1 MATTIDAIQIEIQS
15 SSTSAAKGI
24 RDFSA
29 ALGELKKN
37 GISSSAVSKLN
48 DLSSALK
55 GFADA
60 SNATRSIGKLV
71 GSLSKLK
78 AVGSVASISNSIAK
92 LSTGLKAL
100 DTVDVEHVAPQIE
113 KIAAAVAPLSTIKA
127 GGIGTMVNA
136 LAKIGKVTEA
146 LDDDKIAAFADRIKQ
161 LTAAVEPL
169 STKMTTVQAG
179 LKGINSTAKSA
190 GSAVKQMGEDVNAST
205 LNLASMVTAIQGAI
219 QAISAAI
226 QKFKEFISQAIEW
239 DGIAARFGRGFGS
252 QAQETYDWIQRLNE
266 EMAIN
271 VQQFMQYSSVYATML
286 TGFGVATEDA
296 TKMALGYTELTY
308 DIWAGYNDIY
318 KSFGEAA
325 EAVKS
330 AIAGEVEPIRRAG
343 FTIVEATLEQTAAN
357 HGLEISIANA
367 TEAQKSYLRYLTLV
381 DQAHAQNLVGTYAK
395 ELNTAEGLMRTFSQ
409 QLKSLAQAFGSLFLP
424 VLVKI
429 MPYLQAF
436 VELLFDAV
444 QWLASLFG
452 IEIMGVDWSGYN
464 AGVGDAVENTG
475 ELEDAISGAGA
486 AAKELKNATIGID
499 ELNVISPP
507 SASSGGGASGS
518 GSTGFEDLDVESLW
532 DESIFSE
539 IGSQVDKI
547 KEKLEGWMPVIGA
560 IAGAFGALGLAA
572 LILSIGESMEELS
585 KMDGMLG
592 TLKKTLAGLAILT
605 IEAVLVFMLADEYLE
620 SGNLM
625 ALVGEALATAAGGY
639 LMYKGFGTKGLVMS
653 LAVSML
659 AQLAAITMNLAD
671 GGVEIDDPELWVQ
684 TAMTA
689 LTGASGGMFAF
700 KGIKSIG
707 AGKGAAI
714 GMAASLSLSLAAINI
729 GDIASDGELGVDNVI
744 SGILSVVGGAATGAM
759 IGGLWGAIIGAAVM
773 LVVNVVGAIVGAV
786 NANAEEELQESLSE
800 RFGEIELSTSEIKLI
815 IDKVT
820 PEWKEGVEIAAK
832 LYVDLE
838 VSENVIESQINTL
851 NGYNWQVSVGLGL
864 NEEQQGKYKSAIDAF
879 VSEAQQYVIDKGYAL
894 EVGLKATGAS
904 EFVIDTSTL
913 VSLAA
918 SEEMTRLGNQLR
930 ETVNAAFED
939 GLLDIDELEAIKTIQ
954 QDMFAIQQALSSG
967 AIEAEISMIKLKWSG
982 VDLTDESFKNMMSE
996 WRDTIND
1003 KIRPE
1008 LEATVEGNLN
1018 TLHGNVAFAEL
1029 ALKEDPNN
1037 PEKQQLLRDAET
1049 ALQEYLD
1056 SNPLENLTAEV
1067 ILESLDFGLNTIE
1080 ELYAGAIQEAE
1091 EAGYTD
1097 FSVQLPLGIEFR
1109 PGIVFDDGN
1118 GDIYGNIEIL
1128 AQDMYDAMN
1137 INISNISKSTRDQML
1152 DLFESLKPTAEDLDE
1167 IAAANREAGQTVP
1180 AEVRAGLNDYNQ
1192 IAAIAGDVDAINY
1205 VIGQGFSTDPV
1216 FLNTLATVEKAG
1228 KSVPEE
1234 IRAGLLNNID
1244 YVKDAASGMV
1254 IGIKD
1259 ATTGEVINMTPFL
1272 QENLKE
1278 LGVNLGDSLGGR
1290 YQYVYDETSGM
1301 LKGIVDS
1308 TTDEMVWIS
1317 DELGEA
1323 GKTVGKDLSDGLKEG
1338 VEVKQPG
1345 LLERFKTWGKDILG
1359 TIRDKF
1365 DTHSPSRETKAI
1377 GEDLSDGLVAG
1388 IEGKE
1393 TSVWGSL
1400 SSWASGIIDK
1410 VKDFF
1415 GIASPSKE
1423 FKKLGGY
1430 LSDGLSEGMDDEN
1443 TLTAPLKEMWNNAK
1457 DWWNKKRS
1465 DLTYTPSIGSIY
1477 DKVKT
1482 RWDSARTWWNS
1493 KKTKM
1498 KEYTPSIGSIYD
1510 KVSARWKNA
1519 KDWWNKKKGTMSY
1532 TPSIGSLTDKLK
1544 SSWNSAKKWWKNN
1557 VKLDTKL
1564 NIKVPTVKVKWETA
1578 SAFGKSFKYPKG
1590 FDLKFAAAGGIFDA
1604 GSLIWAGERGAE
1616 VVANAGGG
1624 KTGVMN
1630 VGQMQEAVYE
1640 GVYAAVVAAMRA
1652 SGGSG
1657 SQDVNVYL
1665 DGRKIAAS
1673 VERQQK
1679 ERGASILGTQVYS
1692 YG

>member
-29 ALGELKKN
+29 SLGELKKN
-37 GISSSAVSKLN
+37 GVSSSTVKRLN
-48 DLSSALK
+48 ELSTVLK
-55 GFADA
+55 DFADA
-60 SNATRSIGKLV
+60 SNATRSIGKLI

-136 LAKIGKVTEA
+136 LAKIGKATEA

-161 LTAAVEPL
+161 LTTAVEPL
-169 STKMTTVQAG
+169 AAKMTTVQSG

-190 GSAVKQMGEDVNAST
+190 GSAVKQMGEDVDAST

-219 QAISAAI
+219 QAISAAV

-357 HGLEISIANA
+357 HGLEISLANA

-381 DQAHAQNLVGTYAK
+381 DQAHSQNLVGTYAK

-424 VLVKI
+424 VLVKV

-507 SASSGGGASGS
+507 SASGGGGAGGS
-518 GSTGFEDLDVESLW
+518 GGTGFEDLDVDSLW

-539 IGSQVDKI
+539 IGNQVDKI

-560 IAGAFGALGLAA
+560 IAGAFGTLGLAA

-585 KMDGMLG
+585 KMEGMLG

-625 ALVGEALATAAGGY
+625 ALIGEALATAAGGY
-639 LMYKGFGTKGLVMS
+639 LMYKGLGTKGLVMS

-659 AQLAAITMNLAD
+659 AQLAAIAMNLAD

-689 LTGASGGMFAF
+689 LTGASAGMLFF

-707 AGKGAAI
+707 AAKGAMI
-714 GMAASLSLSLAAINI
+714 GMAVSLSLSLAAINI
-729 GDIASDGELGVDNVI
+729 GDAASDGDIGTENVV
-744 SGILSVVGGAATGAM
+744 SGLLSVVGGTLAGAQV
-759 IGGLWGAIIGAAVM
+759 GGLWGAVIGFAVSLVLNVAGAIIGH
-773 LVVNVVGAIVGAV
+773 IS
-786 NANAEEELQESLSE
+786 ANAKESVEKELKS
-800 RFGEIELSTSEIKLI
+800 RFGDVELRTSDIKLI
-815 IDKVT
+815 VDKLNV
-820 PEWKEGVEIAAK
+820 EWADGVILAVEE
-832 LYVDLE
+832 YEDVD
-838 VSENVIESQINTL
+838 SIENAIQNQL
-851 NGYNWQVSVGLGL
+851 NLLNQYNWQVSVGIGL
-864 NEEQQGKYKSAIDAF
+864 TESDVDDYKSTVDSFVFNIQDYID
-879 VSEAQQYVIDKGYAL
+879 ERGYAL
-894 EVGLKATGAS
+894 EVGLRATGAS
-904 EFVIDTSTL
+904 DFTVETSALIST
-913 VSLAA
+913 SA
-918 SEEMTRLGNQLR
+918 SEEMTRLGGELR
-930 ETVNAAFED
+930 DTVNAAFED
-939 GLLDIDELEAIKTIQ
+939 GLLDIDEVKAIQTIQ
-954 QDMFAIQQALSSG
+954 NDMLEIQQALSSG
-967 AIEAEISMIKLKWSG
+967 AIDAEISMLEAKWSG
-982 VDLTDESFKNMMSE
+982 VALDPQSYAELMAEWTDTVQNTVKPALEETVKN
-996 WRDTIND
+996 
-1003 KIRPE
+1003 
-1008 LEATVEGNLN
+1008 NLS
-1018 TLHGNVAFAEL
+1018 TLHGNVNFARLQVE
-1029 ALKEDPNN
+1029 KKPNDPAARAML
-1037 PEKQQLLRDAET
+1037 EDAET
-1049 ALQEYLD
+1049 ALQDYID
-1056 SNPLENLTAEV
+1056 QNPLENLTIEANLKAV
-1067 ILESLDFGLNTIE
+1067 TFGLNTIS
-1080 ELYAGAIQEAE
+1080 ELYQEEIETVLESGVLDYEIQ
-1091 EAGYTD
+1091 
-1097 FSVQLPLGIEFR
+1097 LGEYLTIN
-1109 PGIVFDDGN
+1109 PGIKFDEGA
-1118 GDIYGNIEIL
+1118 GEIYGNIEAIGNEVTSRFK
-1128 AQDMYDAMN
+1128 DAARKIDREAANAIASMV
-1137 INISNISKSTRDQML
+1137 
-1152 DLFESLKPTAEDLDE
+1152 ESLKPTMKDFET
-1167 IAAANREAGQTVP
+1167 IAAENRKAGETVP
-1180 AEVRAGLNDYNQ
+1180 KSVREGLNDYYQ
-1192 IAAIAGDVDAINY
+1192 LAGIGGDVDAIAY
-1205 VIGQGFSTDPV
+1205 IIGQKFSTDPV
-1216 FLNTLATVEKAG
+1216 FLNTLRTVEGASADVPWKVREGLLNNLDYVTDAATGLVVGIKDSVTGETIRLTPTLVDNLEGLGVKLGDALGSKYEYVYDSTTGVLTGIKDSVTNEMVWVANDLSEAG
-1228 KSVPEE
+1228 KSV
-1234 IRAGLLNNID
+1234 
-1244 YVKDAASGMV
+1244 
-1254 IGIKD
+1254 
-1259 ATTGEVINMTPFL
+1259 GE
-1272 QENLKE
+1272 
-1278 LGVNLGDSLGGR
+1278 
-1290 YQYVYDETSGM
+1290 
-1301 LKGIVDS
+1301 
-1308 TTDEMVWIS
+1308 
-1317 DELGEA
+1317 
-1323 GKTVGKDLSDGLKEG
+1323 DLSDGLKEG
-1338 VEVKQPG
+1338 VEAKQPS
-1345 LLERFKTWGKDILG
+1345 LFERFKTWGKDILG
-1359 TIRDKF
+1359 TIRDRF
-1365 DTHSPSRETKAI
+1365 DTHSPSKETKAI

-1388 IEGKE
+1388 IKGKQ

-1400 SSWASGIIDK
+1400 STWASGIIDK
-1410 VKDFF
+1410 VKGFF

-1430 LSDGLSEGMDDEN
+1430 LSDGLAEGMDDKN

-1493 KKTKM
+1493 KKAKM

-1630 VGQMQEAVYE
+1630 VGQMQDAVYE

-1652 SGGSG
+1652 SGGNG
-1657 SQDVNVYL
+1657 GQDVNVYL

-1679 ERGASILGTQVYS
+1679 ERGASIVGTQVYG

>member
-15 SSTSAAKGI
+15 SSASAAKEI

-29 ALGELKKN
+29 ALSELKKN
-37 GISSSAVSKLN
+37 GISSSTVKKLN
-48 DLSSALK
+48 ELSSALK

-60 SNATRSIGKLV
+60 SNATRSIGKLI

-78 AVGSVASISNSIAK
+78 EVGSIASVSNSISK
-92 LSTGLKAL
+92 LSAGLKAL
-100 DTVDVEHVAPQIE
+100 DTVDVGRVAPQIQ
-113 KIAAAVAPLSTIKA
+113 KVAAAVAPLSAIKA
-127 GGIGTMVNA
+127 GGIGTMVNS
-136 LAKIGKVTEA
+136 LAKIGKVTA
-146 LDDDKIAAFADRIKQ
+146 SLDDDKIKAFADKIKQ
-161 LTAAVEPL
+161 LTAALEPL
-169 STKMTTVQAG
+169 STKMATVQAG
-179 LKGINSTAKSA
+179 LKGINTSARSA
-190 GSAVKQMGEDVNAST
+190 GSAAKKMGEDVDAST
-205 LNLASMVTAIQGAI
+205 LNFASMVTSIQGVI
-219 QAISAAI
+219 QAMGAAI
-226 QKFKEFISQAIEW
+226 QKFKEFISQAVEW
-239 DGIAARFGRGFGS
+239 DGIAARFGRGFGT

-266 EMAIN
+266 EMSIN

-286 TGFGVATEDA
+286 TGFGVAAKDA

-381 DQAHAQNLVGTYAK
+381 DQAYSQNLVGTYAK

-409 QLKSLAQAFGSLFLP
+409 QLKSLAQAVGSLFLP
-424 VLVKI
+424 ILVRV

-507 SASSGGGASGS
+507 SSSGGGGAG
-518 GSTGFEDLDVESLW
+518 GTGGTGFEDLDVESLW

-539 IGSQVDKI
+539 IGNQVDKI
-547 KEKLEGWMPVIGA
+547 KEKLESWMPVIGA

-572 LILSIGESMEELS
+572 LILSIGESMEELG
-585 KMDGMLG
+585 KLDGMLG
-592 TLKKTLAGLAILT
+592 AVKKTLAGLAILT

-620 SGNLM
+620 SGNLL
-625 ALVGEALATAAGGY
+625 ALIGEALATAAGGY

-671 GGVEIDDPELWVQ
+671 GGVSLDDPELWVQ

-689 LTGASGGMFAF
+689 LTGAAGGMFAF
-700 KGIKSIG
+700 KGVQSVG
-707 AGKGAAI
+707 AKKGAVI
-714 GMAASLSLSLAAINI
+714 GLTLAMSLSLAAITIGDVAADGDVTKANILTALGSTLSAAGFGFQVGGVWGAVIGAVAGLALNI
-729 GDIASDGELGVDNVI
+729 G
-744 SGILSVVGGAATGAM
+744 GIIVAAITADAKKD
-759 IGGLWGAIIGAAVM
+759 L
-773 LVVNVVGAIVGAV
+773 
-786 NANAEEELQESLSE
+786 EEDLKE
-800 RFGEIELSTSEIKLI
+800 RFGTITLDAESLEVFVANVTAIPREVTIDTEVWNEELKDYEIQTVTIPVSAALDVITTEYKNLETIEKAISSIQSKIEAQNIKILVGVDVAPEDYQASIDTYIETAQNYLDQHFLTSKIAIEILNGDADGSLESTLLNFYTSNAGKLEDLGAQLKDAVSSSFVDGEWIPDKFKEAIDLQKEIQEILDYAANVEYRATMQNLSLSISGDNL
-815 IDKVT
+815 T
-820 PEWKEGVEIAAK
+820 PESFKDV
-832 LYVDLE
+832 L
-838 VSENVIESQINTL
+838 
-851 NGYNWQVSVGLGL
+851 
-864 NEEQQGKYKSAIDAF
+864 
-879 VSEAQQYVIDKGYAL
+879 SEAK
-894 EVGLKATGAS
+894 E
-904 EFVIDTSTL
+904 
-913 VSLAA
+913 
-918 SEEMTRLGNQLR
+918 
-930 ETVNAAFED
+930 
-939 GLLDIDELEAIKTIQ
+939 
-954 QDMFAIQQALSSG
+954 
-967 AIEAEISMIKLKWSG
+967 AIEA
-982 VDLTDESFKNMMSE
+982 
-996 WRDTIND
+996 R
-1003 KIRPE
+1003 
-1008 LEATVEGNLN
+1008 LN
-1018 TLHGNVAFAEL
+1018 TLEEVKMSNLQIAIMEYDANIEAGMSEREAKEIYNQTVADIEEAYQNGRVEISYGNVDWGITELRNRFEEEFETARENGAFDVGGQISRMLNSPTAETNQWW
-1029 ALKEDPNN
+1029 KEDIGNG
-1037 PEKQQLLRDAET
+1037 EYYAGIQ
-1049 ALQEYLD
+1049 ALVADLSMEISSEFD
-1056 SNPLENLTAEV
+1056 KIDDVARENLE
-1067 ILESLDFGLNTIE
+1067 GL
-1080 ELYAGAIQEAE
+1080 L
-1091 EAGYTD
+1091 
-1097 FSVQLPLGIEFR
+1097 
-1109 PGIVFDDGN
+1109 
-1118 GDIYGNIEIL
+1118 
-1128 AQDMYDAMN
+1128 
-1137 INISNISKSTRDQML
+1137 
-1152 DLFESLKPTAEDLDE
+1152 ESLKPTMEDYQE
-1167 IAAANREAGQTVP
+1167 IAVANRKAGESVPEA
-1180 AEVRAGLNDYNQ
+1180 VRAGLNDYNEL
-1192 IAAIAGDVDAINY
+1192 AALSGSTDAINY
-1205 VIGQGFSTDPV
+1205 LIGQGFSTDPV
-1216 FLNTLATVEKAG
+1216 FLNTLATMERAG
-1228 KSVPEE
+1228 EHIDKKVAE
-1234 IRAGLLNNID
+1234 GLLNNLD
-1244 YVKDAASGMV
+1244 YVTDSATGLV
-1254 IGIKD
+1254 VGIKD
-1259 ATTGEVINMTPFL
+1259 SVSGETIRLTPEL
-1272 QENLKE
+1272 VTNLE
-1278 LGVNLGDSLGGR
+1278 TLGVNLGDALGDK
-1290 YQYVYDETSGM
+1290 YQYVYDQTTGM
-1301 LKGIVDS
+1301 LLGIYDS
-1308 TTDEMVWIS
+1308 TTKETI
-1317 DELGEA
+1317 LINNA
-1323 GKTVGKDLSDGLKEG
+1323 GKTVGEELSNG
-1338 VEVKQPG
+1338 V
-1345 LLERFKTWGKDILG
+1345 
-1359 TIRDKF
+1359 
-1365 DTHSPSRETKAI
+1365 A
-1377 GEDLSDGLVAG
+1377 AG

-1393 TSVWGSL
+1393 TSLWGSITT
-1400 SSWASGIIDK
+1400 WASGIVNN
-1410 VKDFF
+1410 VKEFF
-1415 GIASPSKE
+1415 QIKSPSKV

-1430 LSDGLSEGMDDEN
+1430 LSDGLAEGMDDEN
-1443 TLTAPLKEMWNNAK
+1443 TLTAPLKNMWNTAK

-1493 KKTKM
+1493 KKSKM
-1498 KEYTPSIGSIYD
+1498 SEYTPSIGSIYD
-1510 KVSARWKNA
+1510 KVSSRWKNA

-1544 SSWNSAKKWWKNN
+1544 SSWNSAKAWWKKN

-1564 NIKVPTVKVKWETA
+1564 DIKVPTIKVKWDTA

-1630 VGQMQEAVYE
+1630 VGQMQDAVYE
-1640 GVYAAVVAAMRA
+1640 GVYAAVIAAMRA

>member
-37 GISSSAVSKLN
+37 GVSSSTVKRLN
-48 DLSSALK
+48 ELSTVLK
-55 GFADA
+55 DFADA
-60 SNATRSIGKLV
+60 SNATRSIGKLI

-161 LTAAVEPL
+161 LTTAVEPL
-169 STKMTTVQAG
+169 ATKMTTVQAG

-190 GSAVKQMGEDVNAST
+190 GSAVKQMGEDVDAAS
-205 LNLASMVTAIQGAI
+205 LNFASFVTGLQGAI
-219 QAISAAI
+219 QAMISAI
-226 QKFKEFISQAIEW
+226 QSAKKLVAQAIEW
-239 DGIAARFGRGFGS
+239 DGIAARFGRGFGA

-266 EMAIN
+266 EMHIN

-286 TGFGVATEDA
+286 TGFGVATKDA
-296 TKMALGYTELTY
+296 TEMALGYTELTY

-357 HGLEISIANA
+357 YGLEISIANA

-395 ELNTAEGLMRTFSQ
+395 ELNTAEGLMRTFRQ
-409 QLKSLAQAFGSLFLP
+409 QLTSLSQAFGSLFLP

-507 SASSGGGASGS
+507 SASGGGGAGGS
-518 GSTGFEDLDVESLW
+518 GGTGFEDLDVDSLW

-539 IGSQVDKI
+539 IGNQVDKI
-547 KEKLEGWMPVIGA
+547 KEKLEGWMPVIGT

-689 LTGASGGMFAF
+689 LTGAAGGMFAF
-700 KGIKSIG
+700 KGVQSVG
-707 AGKGAAI
+707 AVKGAVLGLTLA
-714 GMAASLSLSLAAINI
+714 MSLSLAAITIGDVAADGEVTKANILTALGSTLSAAGFGFQVGGVWGAVIGAVVGLALNI
-729 GDIASDGELGVDNVI
+729 GGIIVAAVTADAKESLKEDLESRFGTITLDTESLEVFVENVTAIPREVTIDTEVWNEKLEEYEVQTVTIPVSAALDIIATEYKNLETIKKAISSIQSKIEAQNIKILVGVDVAPEDYQASIDAYIETAQNYLDQHFLTSKIAIEILNGDADGSLESTLLNFYTTNAGKLEDLGTQLKEAVSSSFVDGEWIPDKFKEAIELQAEIQEILDYAADVEYRATMQNLSLSI
-744 SGILSVVGGAATGAM
+744 SGDKLTPESFSDVLADAKEVIETRLNTMEEVKISNLQ
-759 IGGLWGAIIGAAVM
+759 IAIM
-773 LVVNVVGAIVGAV
+773 EYD
-786 NANAEEELQESLSE
+786 ANIDAGMSE
-800 RFGEIELSTSEIKLI
+800 REAREIYDQTVADIE
-815 IDKVT
+815 
-820 PEWKEGVEIAAK
+820 AA
-832 LYVDLE
+832 YQNERVE
-838 VSENVIESQINTL
+838 VS
-851 NGYNWQVSVGLGL
+851 Y
-864 NEEQQGKYKSAIDAF
+864 
-879 VSEAQQYVIDKGYAL
+879 
-894 EVGLKATGAS
+894 
-904 EFVIDTSTL
+904 
-913 VSLAA
+913 
-918 SEEMTRLGNQLR
+918 GNISW
-930 ETVNAAFED
+930 
-939 GLLDIDELEAIKTIQ
+939 GIDELHKKFEEE
-954 QDMFAIQQALSSG
+954 F
-967 AIEAEISMIKLKWSG
+967 
-982 VDLTDESFKNMMSE
+982 
-996 WRDTIND
+996 
-1003 KIRPE
+1003 
-1008 LEATVEGNLN
+1008 
-1018 TLHGNVAFAEL
+1018 
-1029 ALKEDPNN
+1029 
-1037 PEKQQLLRDAET
+1037 ET
-1049 ALQEYLD
+1049 AK
-1056 SNPLENLTAEV
+1056 ENGAFDVGGQISRL
-1067 ILESLDFGLNTIE
+1067 LN
-1080 ELYAGAIQEAE
+1080 
-1091 EAGYTD
+1091 
-1097 FSVQLPLGIEFR
+1097 S
-1109 PGIVFDDGN
+1109 
-1118 GDIYGNIEIL
+1118 
-1128 AQDMYDAMN
+1128 
-1137 INISNISKSTRDQML
+1137 
-1152 DLFESLKPTAEDLDE
+1152 PTAETNMWWIEDIGNGEYYAGIDQLVATLYGEIDHAFDELDGE
-1167 IAAANREAGQTVP
+1167 ARKNLKALLAELQPTMEDYQDIAASSRKAGESVP
-1180 AEVRAGLNDYNQ
+1180 KEVRAGLNDYNEL
-1192 IAAIAGDVDAINY
+1192 AAIGGSTDAINY
-1205 VIGQGFSTDPV
+1205 LIGQGFSTDPV
-1216 FLNTLATVEKAG
+1216 FLNTLATMKHAGEKLDE
-1228 KSVPEE
+1228 SVRE
-1234 IRAGLLNNID
+1234 GLLNNLD
-1244 YVKDAASGMV
+1244 YVTDAATGLV

-1259 ATTGEVINMTPFL
+1259 SVSGETIRLTPEL
-1272 QENLKE
+1272 VTNLE
-1278 LGVNLGDSLGGR
+1278 TLGVNLGDALGDK
-1290 YQYVYDETSGM
+1290 YKYVYDQTTGM
-1301 LKGIVDS
+1301 LLGIYDS
-1308 TTDEMVWIS
+1308 TTKETI
-1317 DELGEA
+1317 LINEA
-1323 GKTVGKDLSDGLKEG
+1323 GKTVGEELSNG
-1338 VEVKQPG
+1338 V
-1345 LLERFKTWGKDILG
+1345 
-1359 TIRDKF
+1359 
-1365 DTHSPSRETKAI
+1365 A
-1377 GEDLSDGLVAG
+1377 AG

-1393 TSVWGSL
+1393 TSLWGSITT
-1400 SSWASGIIDK
+1400 WASGIVNN
-1410 VKDFF
+1410 VKEFF
-1415 GIASPSKE
+1415 QIKSPSKV

-1430 LSDGLSEGMDDEN
+1430 LSDGLAEGMDDEN

-1498 KEYTPSIGSIYD
+1498 KDYTPSIGSIYD